1 MLLLY
6 CLGVTPRKLKIDGV
20 DHPKVLSYIDVLRH
34 GKKVG
39 KKVAII
45 GQYLESHKFSN
56 FACRNWIYCTSG
68 AGGIGFDVAEF
79 ITHDPSHAAP
89 TVESFAREWGID
101 TSNNT
106 RGELDVI
113 HVLMNQ
119 SKF

>member
-45 GQYLESHKFSN
+45 GQFLESHKFPN
-56 FACRNWIYCTSG
+56 FC
-68 AGGIGFDVAEF
+68 
-79 ITHDPSHAAP
+79 
-89 TVESFAREWGID
+89 
-101 TSNNT
+101 
-106 RGELDVI
+106 L
-113 HVLMNQ
+113 
-119 SKF
+119 SKLNLLYFRRWWNRL